1 MGRFGFLFPEFEKAT
16 GAPIVATST
25 TKPAPIL
32 VTKEKV
38 VNNHAHVNHFHVN
51 QAVYHEEKAEQS
63 RQTVGAVWA
72 LTLGILSPHRLD
84 YYDPIIFP
92 YKNTLN
98 YHFSEH

>member
-1 MGRFGFLFPEFEKAT
+1 MLVTLVFLFSEFEKVT
-16 GAPIVATST
+16 DAPVVVVST
-25 TKPAPIL
+25 TKAAPVL

-72 LTLGILSPHRLD
+72 LTLGKVSSILGL
-84 YYDPIIFP
+84 
-92 YKNTLN
+92 
-98 YHFSEH
+98 